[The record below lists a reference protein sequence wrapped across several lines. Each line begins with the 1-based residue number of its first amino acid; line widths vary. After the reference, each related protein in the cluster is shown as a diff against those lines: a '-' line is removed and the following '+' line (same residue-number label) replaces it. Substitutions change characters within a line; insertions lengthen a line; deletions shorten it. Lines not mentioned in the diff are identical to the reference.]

1 MSIALSLSFVYVI
14 TSGDATN
21 SHVLLPGDAGL
32 DAFGFT
38 TNSKMVTEV
47 PGHWYMSGV
56 ADQMDD
62 GWAMKMSNADFSFQS
77 SLSTISIEIDG
88 SVATEFDDKKEFDMF
103 FGIGDGS
110 KYISY
115 LFDLDGGVLAG
126 DRDGTSAGSWSYPAC
141 GQGMA
146 SGNVG
151 TLLDHWHSD
160 LLNGMSPYTDVFWSL
175 RGALAEGD
183 SDNWSIFSSEVNG
196 KDAWPY
202 LLEITNDVENN
213 QVTFRQKSKDLDV
226 SCTFDGAFDVDTP
239 ITIGLMPDAPD
250 DVNIES
256 IALTR
261 AVSGP
266 PTCSVS
272 ICAHGDNSLEIW
284 ASTDGAA
291 YVQVADTT
299 DWDITAETEL
309 TDIVA
314 PTTLRFQVDDNDHR
328 GGLLATVR
336 VQCSDGYD
344 QTFITDDGNSNFDV
358 VYSLSGNRVMSE
370 FHRFGYSWND
380 NWDSKVNAQM
390 VQCMDPEAFWMWNG
404 VDADNVVFELD
415 LFPEEYY
422 SYSAAAPLFEGRSS
436 VDILKSEL
444 SKKSPMKMYRDH
456 IGHHVDHEARN
467 IKPEPEPEP
476 ESWTVTMTG
485 KDLVIWALV
494 AVNAVVLTVLCAVCT
509 RSSARG
515 KRRKYQ
521 VVKMVADTDLEES
534 AF

>member
-1 MSIALSLSFVYVI
+1 MMFIALSLSFVYVM
-14 TSGDATN
+14 TSGDVTN
-21 SHVLLPGDAGL
+21 SYVLLPGDAGL

-38 TNSKMVTEV
+38 TNSKMVTEA
-47 PGHWYMSGV
+47 PGHWYMSGKE
-56 ADQMDD
+56 DHMDD
-62 GWAMKMSNADFSFQS
+62 GWAMKISNADFSFQS

-88 SVATEFDDKKEFDMF
+88 SAATEFDDDKEFDMF

-115 LFDLDGGVLAG
+115 LFDLDGGVWTYPDSG
-126 DRDGTSAGSWSYPAC
+126 SEGSWSYPAC
-141 GQGMA
+141 GQAMA

-151 TLLDHWHSD
+151 TLLDHWHTDKRSD
-160 LLNGMSPYTDVFWSL
+160 FWSL
-175 RGALAEGD
+175 REALAAGVLE
-183 SDNWSIFSSEVNG
+183 NWSVFSSQVNG

-202 LLEITNDVENN
+202 ILEITNDVENN
-213 QVTFRQKSKDLDV
+213 QVTLRQKSKDLDV
-226 SCTFDGAFDVDTP
+226 SCTFDGAFDVNTP
-239 ITIGLMPDAPD
+239 ITMGLMPDSPD

-261 AVSGP
+261 TVSGP
-266 PTCSVS
+266 LTCSVS

-284 ASTDGAA
+284 SSTDGAA

-299 DWDITAETEL
+299 DWDITAEAEL

-314 PTTLRFQVDDNDHR
+314 PTTLRFQVDDNHHR

-336 VQCSDGYD
+336 VQCGDGYD
-344 QTFITDDGNSNFDV
+344 QTFLTDDGNSNFDV

-370 FHRFGYSWND
+370 FHPFGYSRND

-422 SYSAAAPLFEGRSS
+422 SSSAAAPLFEGRSS
-436 VDILKSEL
+436 VDILKGEV
-444 SKKSPMKMYRDH
+444 SKKFPMK
-456 IGHHVDHEARN
+456 IGRHVDHEARN
-467 IKPEPEPEP
+467 IKPEP

-521 VVKMVADTDLEES
+521 VVKMVADTDLDGS